1 MNNISDSDNGDE
13 HDYIRKKD
21 RETSLKTLSNIT
33 ENPDEKKPDDI
44 IHKLQVYQAELLIQN
59 EDLKTAHHDLEASRD
74 KYQILYDSAPVGYVT
89 LSSESLIIQINRTG
103 SVMLGISHL
112 SEKNYRF
119 RRFIAPEHKDKWDRV
134 FFQIIQT
141 DKKHSTNIFM
151 LSSSHEVI
159 ATRIEGIRVL
169 SENGNYVVHLVISDI
184 SDFRRTEMALQESE
198 ERFHMLFQN
207 IPSISVQGY
216 GSNGITRYWNAA
228 SEELY
233 GYSADEAIGR
243 SLLDLIIPPEMR
255 PDVERAIAYMAET
268 GDPIP
273 AAELSLMR
281 KDGSRVPVFSSHTIL
296 HRSNYE
302 PELFCIDIDLSEL
315 RKTEEALREANKKI
329 KLLSSL
335 TRHDIVNHISAMNL
349 TLVMTEQ
356 ESNLDN
362 IRKNVSSAL
371 AVCDRMEAIIGFT
384 REYESF
390 GEVSSGW
397 QLVCPIIHSAISEQ
411 NVGEVMIENR
421 IPEDLRIYAEP
432 ILRKVFATLIENSIR
447 HGGNIS
453 KICFS
458 IQEEAG
464 CLFILYE
471 DDGVGIP
478 AEKKELIFQHGY
490 GSHTG
495 IGLFLSREIL
505 SITGLSIHECGIEN
519 RGVRFE
525 IRIPEEKYK
534 INSFSS

>member
-1 MNNISDSDNGDE
+1 MNKISDSDDD
-13 HDYIRKKD
+13 HHHIRKKNP
-21 RETSLKTLSNIT
+21 EVSLKTLPNIT
-33 ENPDEKKPDDI
+33 GNPDEKNLNEI
-44 IHKLQVYQAELLIQN
+44 IRKLQVYQAELLIQN
-59 EDLKTAHHDLEASRD
+59 EELTIAHQELETSRD
-74 KYQILYDSAPVGYVT
+74 KYQKLYDSAPVGYVT

-103 SVMLGISHL
+103 SLMLGITQL
-112 SEKNYRF
+112 SEKIFRF
-119 RRFIAPEHKDKWDRV
+119 RRFIAPEHQDMWDRF
-134 FFQIIQT
+134 FFQILQT
-141 DKKHSTNIFM
+141 DKKYSTNILM
-151 LSSSHEVI
+151 LPSNHEVI

-169 SENGNYVVHLVISDI
+169 SENGSFIVHLVISDI
-184 SDFRRTEMALQESE
+184 SDIRRTEMALQESE

-216 GSNGITRYWNAA
+216 NSNGITRYWNAA
-228 SEELY
+228 SEKLY

-255 PDVERAIAYMAET
+255 PDVERAIACMAET
-268 GDPIP
+268 GEPIP

-296 HRSNYE
+296 YRSGYE

-315 RKTEEALREANKKI
+315 RKTEEVLREANKKI

-335 TRHDIVNHISAMNL
+335 TRHDIVNHISALNM
-349 TLVMTEQ
+349 TLEMIEH
-356 ESNLDN
+356 ESDLEK
-362 IRKNVSSAL
+362 IRKNVSSSL
-371 AVCDRMEAIIGFT
+371 GVCNRMEAIIGFT
-384 REYESF
+384 REYENF

-411 NVGEVMIENR
+411 NVDEVRIDNR

-453 KICFS
+453 KISFS
-458 IQEEAG
+458 IQEGTG

-478 AEKKELIFQHGY
+478 AEKKELIFEHGY

-505 SITGLSIHECGIEN
+505 SITGLTIHECGIEN
-519 RGVRFE
+519 SGVKFE
-525 IRIPEEKYK
+525 IGIPEGKYTF
-534 INSFSS
+534 NSLSS